1 MAIRSD
7 SVAQEVTAK
16 AVRALCAA
24 RMAVV
29 LAILAGLGSLGPAF
43 AQFTMAGSD
52 LAGVI
57 FQSPSNLWIPDAA
70 RSQARA
76 LDQASALVDRACGPT
91 EFHIWF
97 ALGSNRDVVR
107 TGTDTAFAE
116 AGWSLAVIDIEAEGD
131 RVYLASRA
139 EDELVMAWL
148 PLSESIG
155 LVLCRVVG
163 PRVAD
168 AGVAEIQD
176 PAMRLIPLPRPRPDP
191 NAPPPPDDGEAD
203 APMANDVA
211 DVDPVGVDPEILPAV
226 DRLEDTPGEVIG
238 GIIVA
243 TAEDD
248 VDQAPVIDNEDPPS
262 ESRFSIGLLLL
273 AAALGVGA
281 FFMVRW
287 GRDSARA
294 IAGAAWPTTLATV
307 IYTEIASEDG
317 TSRSGAPGAR
327 YVPVVAYQYEV
338 DGTTHQ
344 AARLRFGDS
353 SEPTIERAKETID
366 KFPLGAGIEIR
377 YDPANHSDA
386 TIEADPDRL
395 ELRLIGGIALAVLAL
410 AALISALG

>member
-7 SVAQEVTAK
+7 SVAQVVTVK
-16 AVRALCAA
+16 AVRALCVVRKAC
-24 RMAVV
+24 V
-29 LAILAGLGSLGPAF
+29 LAVLAGLGASWPAF

-76 LDQASALVDRACGPT
+76 LDQASALLDRACGET

-97 ALGSNRDVVR
+97 ALGSDRDVVR

-116 AGWSLAVIDIEAEGD
+116 AGWSLAVINIEVEGD

-139 EDELVMAWL
+139 DDELVMAWL

-155 LVLCRVVG
+155 LVLCRVAG
-163 PRVAD
+163 PRVAN

-176 PAMRLIPLPRPRPDP
+176 PAMQLIPLPRPRPDP
-191 NAPPPPDDGEAD
+191 NAPPAPDAGEVV
-203 APMANDVA
+203 APVVNDVT
-211 DVDPVGVDPEILPAV
+211 DVDPVGAEPEVLPAV
-226 DRLEDTPGEVIG
+226 DRLEDAPGDVIG

-248 VDQAPVIDNEDPPS
+248 IDQAPTIESEGTPS
-262 ESRFSIGLLLL
+262 ESKFSIGLLLL

-287 GRDSARA
+287 GRDSAKA

-317 TSRSGAPGAR
+317 TTRRGAPDAR

-338 DGTTHQ
+338 DGTAHQ

-353 SEPTIERAKETID
+353 SEPSIERAKETID
-366 KFPLGAGIEIR
+366 KIPLGAGIEIR
-377 YDPANHSDA
+377 YDPANHGDA